1 VNVLAGRVLRE
12 KAIKIAQRG
21 LSHGNSIAASA
32 TICDFIR
39 SFAPGFIFTTSLPPA
54 VAAGALASIRHLKQ
68 SSAERERHQDR
79 VARLRR
85 RLDEA
90 GVAHLDND
98 SHIVPVMVRDPVL
111 CKQISDTLIDL
122 YGIYVQPI
130 NYPTV
135 PRGTERLRITPSPH
149 HTDADIERLV
159 QALAQIWT
167 EVGLAKAA

>member
-1 VNVLAGRVLRE
+1 
-12 KAIKIAQRG
+12 
-21 LSHGNSIAASA
+21 
-32 TICDFIR
+32 
-39 SFAPGFIFTTSLPPA
+39 